1 MIALRTVLLV
11 CYGWLAAGMAAAAA
25 PEIPEIL
32 VVGDSLSAGYGIDVT
47 RGWVNLLQRQL
58 KHAGY
63 PHRIINASIS
73 GDTTG
78 GGLRRLPELL
88 KTHTPAA
95 VVLELGA
102 NDGLRGVPLSEIEH
116 NFTQLI
122 ERIRGSHARTVVL
135 RMRLPPN
142 YGPDYIRG
150 FDAIYDRLAGL
161 GEDVSVAP
169 FFLANVVL
177 EPGLLQ
183 ADGLHPTADAQ
194 PRMLEAVWPTVVIT
208 LRKP

>member
-11 CYGWLAAGMAAAAA
+11 CCGWLAAGVAAAAA
-25 PEIPEIL
+25 PEIL

-47 RGWVNLLQRQL
+47 RGWVNLLQGQL
-58 KHAGY
+58 KRAGY

-78 GGLRRLPELL
+78 GGLRRLPELF
-88 KTHTPAA
+88 KTHTPTV

-116 NFTQLI
+116 NFTRLI
-122 ERIRGSHARTVVL
+122 ERIRASHARTVVL

-142 YGPDYIRG
+142 YGPDYTRG

-161 GEDVSVAP
+161 GEDVIVAP
-169 FFLANVVL
+169 FFLAKVVL

-194 PRMLEAVWPTVVIT
+194 PRMLEAVWPTVVTT
-208 LRKP
+208 LRKR